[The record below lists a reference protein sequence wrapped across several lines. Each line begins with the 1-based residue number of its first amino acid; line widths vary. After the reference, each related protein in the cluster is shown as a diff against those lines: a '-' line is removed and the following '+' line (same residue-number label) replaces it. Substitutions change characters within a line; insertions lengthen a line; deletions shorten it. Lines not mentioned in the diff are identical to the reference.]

1 MKITLRL
8 ITSLLIVTTFVAGSF
23 SYVQYRAE
31 KNRLVRELE
40 RRVVILSDTLK
51 ESLES
56 RLESGDRSKISR
68 VLERFTKRENLLG
81 LLIYENDGTVL
92 AQSQAASGEL

>member
-40 RRVVILSDTLK
+40 RRVVILSDALK

-56 RLESGDRSKISR
+56 PLENKDRSKISR
-68 VLERFTKRENLLG
+68 VLERFAKREKLFFR
-81 LLIYENDGTVL
+81 
-92 AQSQAASGEL
+92 

>member
-23 SYVQYRAE
+23 SYFQYRTE

-56 RLESGDRSKISR
+56 HLENKNHSKITR
-68 VLERFTKRENLLG
+68 VIDSFAKREKLLG
-81 LLIYENDGTVL
+81 LILYQNDGSML
-92 AQSQAASGEL
+92 AQSPTIFRDL